1 MPRLFYNAAKK
12 NYKDGLMDKVYLI
25 LASGDVFEGTSIGAK
40 GEAVGEVVFT
50 TAMTGYLE
58 TITDPSYYGQIVVQ
72 TFPLIGNVGVIPEDF
87 ESSGIRLKGYI
98 VRDLC
103 EYPSNFRCKGSLG
116 DFLKEQGVIGIQGI
130 DTRHLT
136 KIVRER
142 GVMNGIIT
150 SSPKLTA
157 AQKKALEEYSIKG
170 AVQETSCKKSYVV
183 PAKGEKK
190 FRVALVDYGSKSNI
204 ERELVA
210 RGCEITVFPCS
221 RKAEDILK
229 GGFDGIMLTNG
240 PGDPAENVFEIEQV
254 KKLMA
259 GGLPV
264 FGICLGHQ
272 LMALA
277 QGAKTVKLK
286 YGHRGGNQPA
296 KEVGADRIYITS
308 QNHGYAV
315 DGDTL
320 PADKGYVSFVNA
332 NDGTCEGINY
342 TCCNAFSVQFH
353 PEACAGPLDTQFL
366 FDRFIEKME
375 EK

>member
-1 MPRLFYNAAKK
+1 
-12 NYKDGLMDKVYLI
+12 MDKVYLI
-25 LASGDVFEGTSIGAK
+25 LASGDVFEGTSIGAQ

-103 EYPSNFRCKGSLG
+103 EYPSNFRCKGKLG
-116 DFLKEQGVIGIQGI
+116 DFLKEQGIIGIQGI

-157 AQKKALEEYSIKG
+157 AQKKMLKEYTIKG
-170 AVQETSCKKSYVV
+170 AVQETSCKEKYVV
-183 PAKGEKK
+183 AASGEKK
-190 FRVALVDYGSKSNI
+190 RSVALIDYGSKSNI
-204 ERELVA
+204 ERELVK
-210 RGCEITVFPCS
+210 RGCEVTVFPCS
-221 RKAEDILK
+221 TPAEEIIAGKL
-229 GGFDGIMLTNG
+229 DGVMLSNG
-240 PGDPAENVFEIEQV
+240 PGDPADNVFEIEQV
-254 KKLMA
+254 RKIMDSK
-259 GGLPV
+259 LPV

-272 LMALA
+272 LMALS
-277 QGAKTVKLK
+277 QGAKTSKLK

-296 KEVGADRIYITS
+296 MEVDTGRIYVTS

-315 DGDTL
+315 DGSTI
-320 PADKGYVSFVNA
+320 PADKGYVSFINV
-332 NDGTCEGINY
+332 NDGTCEGVNY
-342 TCCNAFSVQFH
+342 TKANAFSVQFH
-353 PEACAGPLDTQFL
+353 PEACAGPLDTRFL
-366 FDRFIEKME
+366 FDRFISRME

>member
-1 MPRLFYNAAKK
+1 
-12 NYKDGLMDKVYLI
+12 MDKVYLI

-40 GEAVGEVVFT
+40 GETVGEVVFT

-103 EYPSNFRCKGSLG
+103 EYPSNFRCKGRLG
-116 DFLKEQGVIGIQGI
+116 DFLKEKGIIGIQGI

-150 SSPKLTA
+150 SSPTLTS
-157 AQKKALEEYSIKG
+157 AQKKALKAYSIKG
-170 AVQETSCKKSYVV
+170 AVQETSCTEKYVM
-183 PAKGEKK
+183 PASGEKK
-190 FRVALVDYGSKSNI
+190 FSVALIDYGSKSNI
-204 ERELVA
+204 ERELVK
-210 RGCEITVFPCS
+210 RGCEVTVYPCS
-221 RKAEDILK
+221 ASAEEILAGK
-229 GGFDGIMLTNG
+229 YDGVMLSNG
-240 PGDPAENVFEIEQV
+240 PGDPADNTYEIAQV
-254 KKLMA
+254 KKIMD
-259 GGLPV
+259 GKIPV

-272 LMALA
+272 LMALS
-277 QGAKTVKLK
+277 QGASTIKLK

-296 KEVGADRIYITS
+296 MEKDTGRIYVTS

-320 PADKGYVSFVNA
+320 PKDKGYVSFVNV
-332 NDGTCEGINY
+332 NDGTCEGVNY
-342 TCCNAFSVQFH
+342 TKANAFSVQFH

-366 FDRFIEKME
+366 FDRFINRME
-375 EK
+375 VK

>member
-1 MPRLFYNAAKK
+1 
-12 NYKDGLMDKVYLI
+12 MDKVYLI
-25 LASGDVFEGTSIGAK
+25 LASGDVFEGTSIGAQ

-103 EYPSNFRCKGSLG
+103 EYPSNFRCKGKLG
-116 DFLKEQGVIGIQGI
+116 DFLKEQGIIGIQGI

-157 AQKKALEEYSIKG
+157 AQKKMLKEYTVKG
-170 AVQETSCKKSYVV
+170 AVQETSCKEKYVV
-183 PAKGEKK
+183 AANGEKK
-190 FRVALVDYGSKSNI
+190 RSVALIDYGSKSNI
-204 ERELVA
+204 ERELVK
-210 RGCEITVFPCS
+210 RGCEVTVFPCS
-221 RKAEDILK
+221 TPAEEIIAGK
-229 GGFDGIMLTNG
+229 FDGVMLSNG
-240 PGDPAENVFEIEQV
+240 PGDPADNVFEIEQV
-254 KKLMA
+254 RKIMDSK
-259 GGLPV
+259 LPV

-272 LMALA
+272 LMALS
-277 QGAKTVKLK
+277 QGAKTSKLK

-296 KEVGADRIYITS
+296 MEVDTGRIYVTS

-315 DGDTL
+315 DGSTI
-320 PADKGYVSFVNA
+320 PADKGYVSFINV
-332 NDGTCEGINY
+332 NDGTCEGVNY
-342 TCCNAFSVQFH
+342 TKANAFSVQFH
-353 PEACAGPLDTQFL
+353 PEACAGPLDTRFL
-366 FDRFIEKME
+366 FDRFISRME

>member
-1 MPRLFYNAAKK
+1 
-12 NYKDGLMDKVYLI
+12 MDKVYLI
-25 LASGDVFEGTSIGAK
+25 LASGDVFEGTSIGAQ

-103 EYPSNFRCKGSLG
+103 EYPSNFRCKGKLG
-116 DFLKEQGVIGIQGI
+116 DFLKEQGIIGIQGI

-157 AQKKALEEYSIKG
+157 AQKKMLKEYTIKG
-170 AVQETSCKKSYVV
+170 AVQETSCKEKYVV
-183 PAKGEKK
+183 AASGEKK
-190 FRVALVDYGSKSNI
+190 HSVALIDYGSKSNI
-204 ERELVA
+204 ERELVK
-210 RGCEITVFPCS
+210 RGCEVTVFPCS
-221 RKAEDILK
+221 TPAEEIIAGK
-229 GGFDGIMLTNG
+229 FDGVMLSNG
-240 PGDPAENVFEIEQV
+240 PGDPADNVFEIEQV
-254 KKLMA
+254 RKIMDSK
-259 GGLPV
+259 LPV

-272 LMALA
+272 LMALS
-277 QGAKTVKLK
+277 QGAKTSKLK

-296 KEVGADRIYITS
+296 MEVDTGRIYVTS

-315 DGDTL
+315 DGSTI
-320 PADKGYVSFVNA
+320 PADKGYASFINV
-332 NDGTCEGINY
+332 NDGTCEGVNY
-342 TCCNAFSVQFH
+342 TKANAFSVQFH
-353 PEACAGPLDTQFL
+353 PEACAGPLDTRFL
-366 FDRFIEKME
+366 FDRFISRME
-375 EK
+375 VK

>member
-1 MPRLFYNAAKK
+1 
-12 NYKDGLMDKVYLI
+12 MDKVYLI
-25 LASGDVFEGTSIGAK
+25 LESGDVFEGTSMGAQ

-87 ESSGIRLKGYI
+87 ESDGIRLKGYI

-103 EYPSNFRCKGSLG
+103 EYPSNFRCKGNLG
-116 DFLKEQGVIGIQGI
+116 DFLKEHGIIGIQGI

-150 SSPKLTA
+150 SSPELTR
-157 AQKKALEEYSIKG
+157 AQKKALKEYAVKG
-170 AVQETSCKKSYVV
+170 AVQATSCKKKNII
-183 PAKGEKK
+183 PARGEKK
-190 FRVALVDYGSKSNI
+190 YSVALVDYGSKSNI
-204 ERELVA
+204 ERELIG
-210 RGCEITVFPCS
+210 RGCEVTVFPCS
-221 RKAEDILK
+221 TPAEEIL
-229 GGFDGIMLTNG
+229 GGEYDGIMLTNG
-240 PGDPAENVFEIEQV
+240 PGDPAENVYEIEQV
-254 KKLMA
+254 RKLMD

-272 LMALA
+272 LMALS
-277 QGAKTVKLK
+277 QGAKTMKLK

-296 KEVGADRIYITS
+296 KETDTGRIYVTS

-315 DGDTL
+315 DGATL
-320 PADKGYVSFVNA
+320 PADKGYVSFVNV
-332 NDGTCEGINY
+332 NDGTCEGVNY
-342 TCCNAFSVQFH
+342 TKAKAFSVQFH
-353 PEACAGPLDTQFL
+353 PEACAGPLDTRFL
-366 FDRFIEKME
+366 FDRFINMME
-375 EK
+375 VK

>member
-1 MPRLFYNAAKK
+1 M
-12 NYKDGLMDKVYLI
+12 DDKVYLV

-50 TAMTGYLE
+50 TAMAGYLE

-98 VRDLC
+98 VRELC
-103 EYPSNFRCKGSLG
+103 EYPSNFRCKGRLG

-157 AQKKALEEYSIKG
+157 AQKKALAEYSVKG
-170 AVQETSCKKSYVV
+170 AVQATSCKKSYVV
-183 PAKGEKK
+183 PAEGEKK
-190 FRVALVDYGSKSNI
+190 FKVALLDYGSKSNI
-204 ERELVA
+204 ERELVK
-210 RGCEITVFPCS
+210 RGCEITVFPS
-221 RKAEDILK
+221 SAKAEEVIAE
-229 GGFDGIMLTNG
+229 GFDGIMLTNG
-240 PGDPAENVFEIEQV
+240 PGDPAENTFEIEQV
-254 KKLMA
+254 KKMMGA
-259 GGLPV
+259 GVPV

-296 KEVGADRIYITS
+296 KEVGTERIYVTS

-320 PADKGYVSFVNA
+320 PKDKGRVSFVNA
-332 NDGTCEGINY
+332 NDGTCEGIEY

-366 FDRFIEKME
+366 FDRFISRME

>member
-1 MPRLFYNAAKK
+1 
-12 NYKDGLMDKVYLI
+12 MDKVYLI
-25 LASGDVFEGTSIGAK
+25 LASGDVFEGTSIGAQ

-103 EYPSNFRCKGSLG
+103 EYPSNFRCKGKLG
-116 DFLKEQGVIGIQGI
+116 DFLKEQGIIGIQGI

-157 AQKKALEEYSIKG
+157 AQKKMLKEYTIKG
-170 AVQETSCKKSYVV
+170 AVQETSCKEKYVV
-183 PAKGEKK
+183 AASGENK
-190 FRVALVDYGSKSNI
+190 RSVALIDYGSKSNI
-204 ERELVA
+204 ERELVK
-210 RGCEITVFPCS
+210 RGCEVTVFPCS
-221 RKAEDILK
+221 TPAEEIIAGK
-229 GGFDGIMLTNG
+229 FDGVMLSNG
-240 PGDPAENVFEIEQV
+240 PGDPADNVFEIEQV
-254 KKLMA
+254 RKIMDSK
-259 GGLPV
+259 LPV

-272 LMALA
+272 LMALS
-277 QGAKTVKLK
+277 QGAKTSKLK

-296 KEVGADRIYITS
+296 MEVDTGRIYVTS

-315 DGDTL
+315 DGSTM
-320 PADKGYVSFVNA
+320 PADKGYVSFVNV
-332 NDGTCEGINY
+332 NDGTCEGVNY
-342 TCCNAFSVQFH
+342 TKANAFSVQFH
-353 PEACAGPLDTQFL
+353 PEACAGPLDTRFL
-366 FDRFIEKME
+366 FDRFISRME
-375 EK
+375 VK

>member
-1 MPRLFYNAAKK
+1 
-12 NYKDGLMDKVYLI
+12 MDKVYLI
-25 LASGDVFEGTSIGAK
+25 LASGDVFEGTTIGAQ

-103 EYPSNFRCKGSLG
+103 EYPSNFRCKGKLG
-116 DFLKEQGVIGIQGI
+116 DFLKEQGIIGIQGI

-157 AQKKALEEYSIKG
+157 AQKKMLKEYTVKG
-170 AVQETSCKKSYVV
+170 AVQETSCKEKYVV
-183 PAKGEKK
+183 AANGEKK
-190 FRVALVDYGSKSNI
+190 RSVALIDYGSKSNI
-204 ERELVA
+204 ERELVK
-210 RGCEITVFPCS
+210 RGCEVTVFPCS
-221 RKAEDILK
+221 TPAEEIIAGK
-229 GGFDGIMLTNG
+229 FDGVMLSNG
-240 PGDPAENVFEIEQV
+240 PGDPADNVFEIEQV
-254 KKLMA
+254 RKIMDSK
-259 GGLPV
+259 LPV

-272 LMALA
+272 LMALS
-277 QGAKTVKLK
+277 QGAKTSKLK

-296 KEVGADRIYITS
+296 MEVDTGRIYVTS

-315 DGDTL
+315 DGSTI
-320 PADKGYVSFVNA
+320 PADKGYVSFINV
-332 NDGTCEGINY
+332 NDGTCEGVNY
-342 TCCNAFSVQFH
+342 TKANAFSVQFH
-353 PEACAGPLDTQFL
+353 PEACAGPLDTRFL
-366 FDRFIEKME
+366 FDRFISRME

>member
-1 MPRLFYNAAKK
+1 
-12 NYKDGLMDKVYLI
+12 MDKVYLI

-40 GEAVGEVVFT
+40 GETVGEVVFT

-170 AVQETSCKKSYVV
+170 AVQETSCKKSHVV

-221 RKAEDILK
+221 SKAEDILK
-229 GGFDGIMLTNG
+229 GGFDGIIAQDLIAGNTL
-240 PGDPAENVFEIEQV
+240 V
-254 KKLMA
+254 KSWLIHA
-259 GGLPV
+259 HATTCGAV
-264 FGICLGHQ
+264 V
-272 LMALA
+272 
-277 QGAKTVKLK
+277 GAKVPIALTS
-286 YGHRGGNQPA
+286 RSA
-296 KEVGADRIYITS
+296 KAEESFLSLVFC
-308 QNHGYAV
+308 AV
-315 DGDTL
+315 L
-320 PADKGYVSFVNA
+320 NEWRK
-332 NDGTCEGINY
+332 
-342 TCCNAFSVQFH
+342 
-353 PEACAGPLDTQFL
+353 TQQS
-366 FDRFIEKME
+366 K
-375 EK
+375 

>member
-1 MPRLFYNAAKK
+1 
-12 NYKDGLMDKVYLI
+12 MDKVYLI

-40 GEAVGEVVFT
+40 GETVGEVVFT

-116 DFLKEQGVIGIQGI
+116 DFLKEQGMIGIQGI

-221 RKAEDILK
+221 SKAEDILK

-342 TCCNAFSVQFH
+342 TCCDAFSVQFH

>member
-1 MPRLFYNAAKK
+1 
-12 NYKDGLMDKVYLI
+12 MDKVYLI
-25 LASGDVFEGTSIGAK
+25 LASGDVFEGTSIGAQ

-103 EYPSNFRCKGSLG
+103 EYPSNFRCKGKLG
-116 DFLKEQGVIGIQGI
+116 DFLKEQGIIGIQGI

-157 AQKKALEEYSIKG
+157 AQKKMLKEYTVKG
-170 AVQETSCKKSYVV
+170 AVQETSCKEKYVV
-183 PAKGEKK
+183 AANGEKK
-190 FRVALVDYGSKSNI
+190 RSVALIDYGSKSNI
-204 ERELVA
+204 ERELVK
-210 RGCEITVFPCS
+210 RGCEVTVFPCS
-221 RKAEDILK
+221 TPAEEIIAGK
-229 GGFDGIMLTNG
+229 FDGVMLSNG
-240 PGDPAENVFEIEQV
+240 PGDPADNVFEIEQV
-254 KKLMA
+254 RKIMDSK
-259 GGLPV
+259 LPV

-272 LMALA
+272 LMALS
-277 QGAKTVKLK
+277 QGAKTSKLK

-296 KEVGADRIYITS
+296 MEVDTGRIYVTS

-315 DGDTL
+315 DGSTI
-320 PADKGYVSFVNA
+320 PADKGYASFINV
-332 NDGTCEGINY
+332 NDGTCEGVNY
-342 TCCNAFSVQFH
+342 TKANAFSVQFH
-353 PEACAGPLDTQFL
+353 PEACAGPLDTRFL
-366 FDRFIEKME
+366 FDRFISRME

>member
-1 MPRLFYNAAKK
+1 M
-12 NYKDGLMDKVYLI
+12 DDKVYLV

-50 TAMTGYLE
+50 TAMAGYLE

-98 VRDLC
+98 VRELC
-103 EYPSNFRCKGSLG
+103 EYPSNFRCKGRLG

-157 AQKKALEEYSIKG
+157 AQKKALAEYSVKG
-170 AVQETSCKKSYVV
+170 AVQATSCKKTYVV
-183 PAKGEKK
+183 PAEGEKRFK
-190 FRVALVDYGSKSNI
+190 VALLDYGSKSNI
-204 ERELVA
+204 ERELVK
-210 RGCEITVFPCS
+210 RGCEITVFPS
-221 RKAEDILK
+221 SAKAEEVIA
-229 GGFDGIMLTNG
+229 GGFDGVMLTNG
-240 PGDPAENVFEIEQV
+240 PGDPAENTFEIAQV
-254 KKLMA
+254 KKMMGA
-259 GGLPV
+259 GVPV

-296 KEVGADRIYITS
+296 KEVGTERIYVTS

-320 PADKGYVSFVNA
+320 PKDKGRVSFVNA
-332 NDGTCEGINY
+332 NDGTGEGIEY

-366 FDRFIEKME
+366 FDRFISRME